1 MLDIELYRGI
11 LGLPTPWTVHGVDL
25 GVKLFFGT
33 LHQSRSLP
41 CPLLLTPHPLP
52 LTYFPLTSL

>member
-1 MLDIELYRGI
+1 MLDIELYQAI

-33 LHQSRSLP
+33 LHQSSN
-41 CPLLLTPHPLP
+41 
-52 LTYFPLTSL
+52 

>member
-25 GVKLFFGT
+25 GVKLFLG
-33 LHQSRSLP
+33 H
-41 CPLLLTPHPLP
+41 
-52 LTYFPLTSL
+52 YTSLEARPALFSSRLTLYPSPISP

>member
-25 GVKLFFGT
+25 DVKGRQVTVQVRAGEGPICCASLGT
-33 LHQSRSLP
+33 RRGGSRRGR
-41 CPLLLTPHPLP
+41 
-52 LTYFPLTSL
+52 